1 MHLHVL
7 GSSSSV
13 QRIDVNA
20 YLTSVILG
28 TIITQQGFIIPNFE
42 FLSIGHGYWRRKT
55 VKQKFR
61 RVNIYTL
68 DLIRVFYTLAILSVF
83 C

>member
-1 MHLHVL
+1 MHLHVP

-42 FLSIGHGYWRRKT
+42 YLSIGHGYWRRKM
-55 VKQKFR
+55 VKQEFR

-68 DLIRVFYTLAILSVF
+68 DLICVFSTMTILFVL